1 MKKITQTAL
10 VLLIAVGFVYLP
22 EMTQGVTGLR
32 AALQKVTTRLM
43 ERMAEI
49 KKQAVIRIKPK
60 VVPEE
65 TGITPKNNATQKPD
79 STPSET
85 KIRPSPPVAATKLE
99 PTVPQEKQS
108 SVEKNINGPIGN
120 HNWRYYD
127 NLKKQVESTPPDEK
141 TEKLLSKIMIL
152 KKLVALKED
161 YCLAI
166 AFDER
171 VRVKRKTK
179 LPFAAI
185 LNQITS
191 EIEMITQVAPFTKPQ
206 VTEIKNWIINP
217 YCK

>member
-1 MKKITQTAL
+1 
-10 VLLIAVGFVYLP
+10 
-22 EMTQGVTGLR
+22 
-32 AALQKVTTRLM
+32 
-43 ERMAEI
+43 
-49 KKQAVIRIKPK
+49 
-60 VVPEE
+60 
-65 TGITPKNNATQKPD
+65 
-79 STPSET
+79 
-85 KIRPSPPVAATKLE
+85 
-99 PTVPQEKQS
+99 
-108 SVEKNINGPIGN
+108 
-120 HNWRYYD
+120 
-127 NLKKQVESTPPDEK
+127 
-141 TEKLLSKIMIL
+141 MIL